1 MKKIISRAAATLVL
15 CVGLFT
21 ASPAQAATRIYV
33 RIGPPPI
40 VVEHHSRVHWPG
52 RTWRPGYYR
61 WDGHRYEWVRGSY
74 VRPPYRRAVY
84 VSGRWAH
91 ERHGWY
97 WVPGHWARR

>member
-1 MKKIISRAAATLVL
+1 MRTIIGRAAAAVLL

-21 ASPAQAATRIYV
+21 AAPAQAATRIYV

-40 VVEHHSRVHWPG
+40 VVEHHSRLHWPG

-61 WDGHRYEWVRGSY
+61 WDGRRYEWTRGAY
-74 VRPPYRRAVY
+74 VRAPYRHAVY
-84 VSGRWAH
+84 VSGRWTH

-97 WVPGHWARR
+97 WVPGHWVRR